1 MWKIR
6 LESFNMILH
15 EFDIKL
21 KIIIVIKWQSFVLFP
36 PSNFLLI
43 CEKGQLNQ

>member
-1 MWKIR
+1 
-6 LESFNMILH
+6 MILH

-21 KIIIVIKWQSFVLFP
+21 KIIIVIKLQRSSFALFP
-36 PSNFLLI
+36 PSNLLFI